1 MDMDAVVND
10 RFIVVP
16 GMAMFSSLE
25 CMDAVELIAAGLRP
39 DEAA

>member
-16 GMAMFSSLE
+16 GLAMFPGLE
-25 CMDAVELIAAGLRP
+25 CMDAVELIAAGLHP

>member
-1 MDMDAVVND
+1 MVND

-16 GMAMFSSLE
+16 GMAMFPSLE
-25 CMDAVELIAAGLRP
+25 YMDAVELIAAGLRP